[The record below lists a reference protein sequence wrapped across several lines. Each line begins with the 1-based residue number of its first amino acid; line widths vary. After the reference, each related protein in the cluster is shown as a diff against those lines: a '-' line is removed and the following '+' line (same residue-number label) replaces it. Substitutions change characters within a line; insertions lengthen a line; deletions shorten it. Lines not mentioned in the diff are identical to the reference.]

1 VSQLAEAVHRALGMS
16 EEEQARRM
24 QRMRH
29 IVRENN
35 VYRWAANLLSDLTEI
50 RIELPER
57 AEVYPMT

>member
-1 VSQLAEAVHRALGMS
+1 
-16 EEEQARRM
+16 
-24 QRMRH
+24 MRH